1 MGIWVFEIND
11 ISIALYGN
19 AKRDQAETYSRTEAF
34 REMLESGAFPD
45 WSDKTEVA
53 LRAAE
58 TEEAQTWTSAYEQ
71 ALKDGAV
78 SQGDR
83 FALVLVPI
91 VETTDTP
98 QV

>member
-1 MGIWVFEIND
+1 MGIWVFEID
-11 ISIALYGN
+11 DTSIALYGN
-19 AKRDQAETYSRTEAF
+19 AKRDEAETYSRTEPF

-45 WSDKTEVA
+45 WTERTEIA

-71 ALKDGAV
+71 ALKDGSV

-83 FALVLVPI
+83 FALVLVPV
-91 VETTDTP
+91 VEPPDTSER
-98 QV
+98 